1 MNQPIHDY
9 TGRSERGTVVGGGE
23 YGKIDPWDNDFVRMQ
38 EEANTQALYDLMG
51 KVFPVH
57 PALSGQVQELARMI
71 MDSASGQGTTTAK
84 DRKWLT
90 GKSDP
95 TDLDR
100 IGGLIGKW
108 TGNAADDV
116 GQALGMTSE
125 DLIQT
130 AQTVRDLGNDPDA
143 QLELLHGISQS
154 IKAKYG
160 GDDGPLAALE
170 DFGAPSAAFLAKG
183 PRILGNL
190 LQPGG
195 GKHLGMPDRVDAP
208 EFSDAMAAPPPR
220 KEMPLPD
227 WEGGSKDEY
236 NKFLE
241 HDEVLNPGGYQTYVD
256 PDFTKKLDGIVDA
269 DLEDLIDE
277 LSLKKWDKKGQSV
290 ADLDTNNKHLAMAE
304 DELRK
309 RQTPLHQ
316 KAMDELEGIDAD
328 IEDAMPSLQD
338 MTDDALDAEIKEFN
352 RILNSGDVEGMGES
366 SYIEHLENL
375 VKERR
380 RRRKAQGDSG
390 AAYGYST
397 EKGEGYV
404 DPVMVPKDK
413 GGGPAFDYEKQEWL
427 AGDDALNLEIKQI
440 KEELEILQGPKGA
453 EYAQFTGSDLDTA
466 KKMAQQKLDDLELRK
481 SQRKKG
487 DGEVLDPKF
496 KALSDDEI
504 LALSDDALDI
514 EIYKTNT
521 TAQQLDNPSFG
532 SGPVDK
538 AELARQQKLADFA
551 DELRKLVKERNRRKK
566 GGEGGSAGAQKAK
579 GWEAQMVS
587 ESGGKAQPS
596 LGAIT
601 PKGGAIGKQAYN
613 IKNFHAGADIGNVPQ
628 ILETAKFVPKRNTWN
643 FPVDPDV
650 GVFDLNGFFT
660 RMAHPGHKFST
671 DEITVLA
678 RVLEQAKAYPS
689 RRNLSSMA
697 EDLYKTMVSG
707 PAKSGLEGIGF
718 NIQ

>member
-1 MNQPIHDY
+1 MAHQTGGPVPVQDR
-9 TGRSERGTVVGGGE
+9 TGRSEGGTVVGGGE
-23 YGKIDPWDNDFVRMQ
+23 YGKIDPWSNDFTRMQ
-38 EEANTQALYDLMG
+38 EESNTQALYDLMG
-51 KVFPVH
+51 KIFPVH
-57 PALSGQVQELARMI
+57 PALGGQVQELARMI

-84 DRKWLT
+84 ERKWFT

-95 TDLDR
+95 SDLDR

-108 TGNAADDV
+108 TGNAVDDV

-130 AQTVRDLGNDPDA
+130 AQTVRDLGNDPQA
-143 QLELLHGISQS
+143 QLELLSGITQS
-154 IKAKYG
+154 MKAKYG

-170 DFGAPSAAFLAKG
+170 DFGAPGAAFLAKG

-190 LQPGG
+190 LQSGG

-208 EFSDAMAAPPPR
+208 EFSDAMADAPPR
-220 KEMPLPD
+220 QDMPLPD

-269 DLEDLIDE
+269 DLEDLIDA
-277 LSLKKWDKKGQSV
+277 LSLKKWDKKGQTVS
-290 ADLDTNNKHLAMAE
+290 DHDTNLKHLAMAE

-316 KAMDELEGIDAD
+316 TAMDELEGMEAD
-328 IEDAMPSLQD
+328 LEDAMPSLQD
-338 MTDDALDAEIKEFN
+338 ISDDSLDADIMYYNKTLNEGDSSDDWSIEIEK
-352 RILNSGDVEGMGES
+352 
-366 SYIEHLENL
+366 LENL

-397 EKGEGYV
+397 GGEGYV
-404 DPVMVPKDK
+404 DPVMVPKDPTPKDWPDIWKKQVLEFDDDMLDAQIAEFKDTLKNKNVK
-413 GGGPAFDYEKQEWL
+413 GMEIDEQDVADYTKQLQDLLAERKRRQGG
-427 AGDDALNLEIKQI
+427 
-440 KEELEILQGPKGA
+440 
-453 EYAQFTGSDLDTA
+453 
-466 KKMAQQKLDDLELRK
+466 
-481 SQRKKG
+481 
-487 DGEVLDPKF
+487 
-496 KALSDDEI
+496 
-504 LALSDDALDI
+504 
-514 EIYKTNT
+514 
-521 TAQQLDNPSFG
+521 
-532 SGPVDK
+532 
-538 AELARQQKLADFA
+538 
-551 DELRKLVKERNRRKK
+551 
-566 GGEGGSAGAQKAK
+566 GGSAGAQKAQ
-579 GWEAQMVS
+579 GSISQMIS
-587 ESGGKAQPS
+587 ESGKVPADLPDM
-596 LGAIT
+596 
-601 PKGGAIGKQAYN
+601 PGGAIGKLAYN
-613 IKNFHAGADIGNVPQ
+613 IENFHAGADIGNVPQ
-628 ILETAKFVPKRNTWN
+628 ILETAKFVSKRNMWH

-650 GVFDLNGFFT
+650 GVFDLNGFFN
-660 RMAHPGHKFST
+660 RMAHPKHELNA

-678 RVLEQAKAYPS
+678 RVLDQAKSYPS

>member
-9 TGRSERGTVVGGGE
+9 TGRSEGGTVVGGGE

-38 EEANTQALYDLMG
+38 QDANTQALYDLMG

-57 PALSGQVQELARMI
+57 PALAGQVQELARMI

-100 IGGLIGKW
+100 VGGLIGKW

-130 AQTVRDLGNDPDA
+130 AQTVRDLGHDPDA
-143 QLELLHGISQS
+143 QLELLHGLSQS
-154 IKAKYG
+154 MKAKYG

-208 EFSDAMAAPPPR
+208 EFSDAMADPPPR

-256 PDFTKKLDGIVDA
+256 PDFTKKLDNMVDT
-269 DLEDLIDE
+269 DLEDLIDA

-338 MTDDALDAEIKEFN
+338 MTDDALDAEIKDMN
-352 RILNSGDVEGMGES
+352 RILNSGSLKDMQTLPGGGVFTEGMGES
-366 SYIEHLENL
+366 AYIEHLENL

-404 DPVMVPKDK
+404 DPVMVPKDPTPK
-413 GGGPAFDYEKQEWL
+413 DWPDIWKKQVLEFDDGTLDAQIAEFKDTLKNKNVKGMEIDEQDVADYTKQLQDLLAERKRRQGGGGSASGQGID
-427 AGDDALNLEIKQI
+427 
-440 KEELEILQGPKGA
+440 LQG
-453 EYAQFTGSDLDTA
+453 FSD
-466 KKMAQQKLDDLELRK
+466 
-481 SQRKKG
+481 
-487 DGEVLDPKF
+487 
-496 KALSDDEI
+496 KALTDEI
-504 LALSDDALDI
+504 NKVQQELQDFTWEKIQHMNEAQYKIQSDKITYHLDLI
-514 EIYKTNT
+514 
-521 TAQQLDNPSFG
+521 
-532 SGPVDK
+532 
-538 AELARQQKLADFA
+538 
-551 DELRKLVKERNRRKK
+551 DERRRRK
-566 GGEGGSAGAQKAK
+566 GQPPQLGGSAGAQKAK

-587 ESGGKAQPS
+587 ESRKAQPS

-650 GVFDLNGFFT
+650 GVFDLNGFFN

-678 RVLEQAKAYPS
+678 RVLDQAKAYPS

>member
-9 TGRSERGTVVGGGE
+9 TGRSEGGTVVGGGE
-23 YGKIDPWDNDFVRMQ
+23 YGKIDPWSNDFTRMQ

-57 PALSGQVQELARMI
+57 PVLAGQVQELARMI

-84 DRKWLT
+84 DRKWFT
-90 GKSDP
+90 GKPDP
-95 TDLDR
+95 SDLDR
-100 IGGLIGKW
+100 VGGLIGKW
-108 TGNAADDV
+108 TGNAVDDV

-130 AQTVRDLGNDPDA
+130 AKTVRDLGNDPHA
-143 QLELLHGISQS
+143 QLELLSGITQS
-154 IKAKYG
+154 MKAKYG

-170 DFGAPSAAFLAKG
+170 DFGAPGLAIAAKG
-183 PRILGNL
+183 PRIIGNL
-190 LQPGG
+190 LQSGG

-208 EFSDAMAAPPPR
+208 EFSDAMAAQPPR
-220 KEMPLPD
+220 QDMPLPD

-269 DLEDLIDE
+269 DLEDLIDA
-277 LSLKKWDKKGQSV
+277 LSLKKWDKKGQTVS
-290 ADLDTNNKHLAMAE
+290 DHDTNLKHLAMAE

-316 KAMDELEGIDAD
+316 TAMDELEGIESDLG
-328 IEDAMPSLQD
+328 DAMPSLQD
-338 MTDDALDAEIKEFN
+338 MPDDALDAEIMEFN
-352 RILNSGDVEGMGES
+352 KILNSGDVEGMGES

-397 EKGEGYV
+397 GGEGYV
-404 DPVMVPKDK
+404 DPAMVPKDPTPKDWPDIWKKQVLEFDDDMLDAQIAEFKDTLKNKNVK
-413 GGGPAFDYEKQEWL
+413 GMEIDGQDVADYTKQLQDLL
-427 AGDDALNLEIKQI
+427 AE
-440 KEELEILQGPKGA
+440 
-453 EYAQFTGSDLDTA
+453 
-466 KKMAQQKLDDLELRK
+466 
-481 SQRKKG
+481 RKKRQG
-487 DGEVLDPKF
+487 GGEVLDPDKMSF
-496 KALSDDEI
+496 FGLKIPDEVVNAIKAE
-504 LALSDDALDI
+504 DALGFSTAEEAAFNIWTHPDWDGRW
-514 EIYKTNT
+514 EIVSE
-521 TAQQLDNPSFG
+521 DNKKIIKNWVASE
-532 SGPVDK
+532 K
-538 AELARQQKLADFA
+538 
-551 DELRKLVKERNRRKK
+551 RKK
-566 GGEGGSAGAQKAK
+566 GGGGSAGAQKAQ
-579 GWEAQMVS
+579 GSISQMIS
-587 ESGGKAQPS
+587 ESGKVPADLPDM
-596 LGAIT
+596 
-601 PKGGAIGKQAYN
+601 PGGAIGKLAYN
-613 IKNFHAGADIGNVPQ
+613 IENFHAGADIGNVPQ
-628 ILETAKFVPKRNTWN
+628 ILENAKFVSKRNMWH

-650 GVFDLNGFFT
+650 GVFDLNGFFN
-660 RMAHPGHKFST
+660 RMAHPKHELNA
-671 DEITVLA
+671 DEISVLA
-678 RVLEQAKAYPS
+678 RVLDQAKSYPS

>member
-9 TGRSERGTVVGGGE
+9 TGRSERGRVVGGGE
-23 YGKIDPWDNDFVRMQ
+23 YGQGLGQEYPPIDPWDNDFTRMQ

-57 PALSGQVQELARMI
+57 PALGGQVQELARMI

-130 AQTVRDLGNDPDA
+130 AQTVRDLGHDPDA
-143 QLELLHGISQS
+143 QLELLHGLTQS
-154 IKAKYG
+154 LKAKYG

-170 DFGAPSAAFLAKG
+170 DFGAPGAAFLATG

-190 LQPGG
+190 LQSGG

-208 EFSDAMAAPPPR
+208 EFLDAMAASPPR

-227 WEGGSKDEY
+227 WEGGSKDEF

-256 PDFTKKLDGIVDA
+256 PDFSQKLDNMVDA
-269 DLEDLIDE
+269 DLEDLIDA
-277 LSLKKWDKKGQSV
+277 LTLKKYNKRGQT
-290 ADLDTNNKHLAMAE
+290 AGGYEENFKQLEMAQ

-309 RQTPLHQ
+309 RQAPLHQ
-316 KAMDELEGIDAD
+316 KAMDEIEGMEADLEA
-328 IEDAMPSLQD
+328 AMPSLQD

-352 RILNSGDVEGMGES
+352 KILNSGDVEGMGES

-380 RRRKAQGDSG
+380 RRRKAHGDSG

-404 DPVMVPKDK
+404 DPLMVPKDK
-413 GGGPAFDYEKQEWL
+413 GGGAAFDYESQEWL
-427 AGDDALNLEIKQI
+427 AGNDAIDLEIKQI

-466 KKMAQQKLDDLELRK
+466 KKMAQQKLDDLEFRK

-487 DGEVLDPKF
+487 G
-496 KALSDDEI
+496 
-504 LALSDDALDI
+504 
-514 EIYKTNT
+514 
-521 TAQQLDNPSFG
+521 
-532 SGPVDK
+532 
-538 AELARQQKLADFA
+538 
-551 DELRKLVKERNRRKK
+551 
-566 GGEGGSAGAQKAK
+566 GGSAGAQKAK
-579 GWEAQMVS
+579 GWEAQMMQ
-587 ESGGKAQPS
+587 ESGKVQADLPEM
-596 LGAIT
+596 
-601 PKGGAIGKQAYN
+601 KGGAIGKLAYN
-613 IKNFHAGADIGNVPQ
+613 IENFHAGADIGNVPQ
-628 ILETAKFVPKRNTWN
+628 ILENAKFVSKRNMWH

-650 GVFDLNGFFT
+650 GVFDLNGFFN
-660 RMAHPGHKFST
+660 RMAHPKHELNS